1 MSDCFLRIVPRCAP
15 QARPKNGI
23 SGYVV
28 RSEGRGPGVGWGG
41 GVFRGGWG
49 PNVSIPGIL
58 GTGTLCETAL
68 LELKTLQSLG
78 NDQSGYTH
86 NRFLV

>member
-1 MSDCFLRIVPRCAP
+1 MSDCFLRIVPRGAP

-58 GTGTLCETAL
+58 GTGTLCIGVVPRSKMFEYGGDL
-68 LELKTLQSLG
+68 
-78 NDQSGYTH
+78 
-86 NRFLV
+86 

>member
-1 MSDCFLRIVPRCAP
+1 MSDCFLRIVPRGAP

-41 GVFRGGWG
+41 GCFGAAGDLTYRFQEFWG
-49 PNVSIPGIL
+49 LEPYDLIMLWIALVS
-58 GTGTLCETAL
+58 
-68 LELKTLQSLG
+68 
-78 NDQSGYTH
+78 
-86 NRFLV
+86 

>member
-1 MSDCFLRIVPRCAP
+1 MSDCFLRIVPRGAP

-58 GTGTLCETAL
+58 GTGTLW
-68 LELKTLQSLG
+68 LKLDLKKRLTSDG
-78 NDQSGYTH
+78 SPK
-86 NRFLV
+86 

>member
-15 QARPKNGI
+15 QAHPKNGI

-41 GVFRGGWG
+41 GVFRRGWG
-49 PNVSIPGIL
+49 PNVFPEEIL
-58 GTGTLCETAL
+58 GIWVWNLAPKAPDARACAV
-68 LELKTLQSLG
+68 SP
-78 NDQSGYTH
+78 DA
-86 NRFLV
+86 